1 MSDSASIQAI
11 RLSVSD
17 KVRALL
23 SRHGNADQ
31 KQQLATLMTI
41 MSASY
46 SQVYRKI
53 SGRSSWLEEDL
64 FRIAQH
70 FGETLGGLFSDTAH
84 PPAHAQGPLPELWH
98 AAKVQVGSQL
108 IDCQVAVDADPST
121 TVTLVLEN
129 TPHGLRVVPVADAA
143 DDAIIGMISHL
154 RMDLAEPAQGGFAV
168 LDDDPDVADAI
179 VDTLLSK
186 GLDAQAFYA
195 KEDLQAASRQ
205 FDTYILDWFSDEAS
219 TTADLVA
226 YLRTTHAPQAT
237 IVILTGQIQ
246 RDKAESDLSKM
257 ILTHDVMVELKPM
270 RLDLLLAKI
279 EHARHAV

>member
-1 MSDSASIQAI
+1 
-11 RLSVSD
+11 
-17 KVRALL
+17 
-23 SRHGNADQ
+23 
-31 KQQLATLMTI
+31 MTI

-64 FRIAQH
+64 YRIAH
-70 FGETLGGLFSDTAH
+70 YFGQSLGGLFSDADS
-84 PPAHAQGPLPELWH
+84 PAADAAGLLPAPWQ
-98 AAKVQVGSQL
+98 AAKVWLGGQWL
-108 IDCQVAVDADPST
+108 DCQVTVDAEPSAAAP
-121 TVTLVLEN
+121 LVLAQ
-129 TPHGLRVVPVADAA
+129 TPQGLHVVPAADAA
-143 DDAIIGMISHL
+143 PSDIVGTVSHL
-154 RMDLAEPAQGGFAV
+154 RMDLAKPAHGGFAV

-195 KEDLQAASRQ
+195 EKDLQACPRQ
-205 FDTYILDWFSDEAS
+205 FDTYILDWFSSEAS

-226 YLRTTHAPQAT
+226 HLRTSHAPHAT

-246 RDKAESDLSKM
+246 RDKAETDLSRL

-270 RLDLLLAKI
+270 RVDLLLAKI
-279 EHARHAV
+279 EHARHAT